1 MALVNV
7 FVGMAILCGGISV
20 GSLIITKFTHMDNSN
35 VTADAANCCAL
46 FGAVAL
52 FGLFFV

>member
-7 FVGMAILCGGISV
+7 FIGMAILCAGIAV
-20 GSLIITKFTHMDNSN
+20 GSLIVTEFTHTDNTH
-35 VTADAANCCAL
+35 VATDAAYCCAL

-52 FGLFFV
+52 FGLLFV